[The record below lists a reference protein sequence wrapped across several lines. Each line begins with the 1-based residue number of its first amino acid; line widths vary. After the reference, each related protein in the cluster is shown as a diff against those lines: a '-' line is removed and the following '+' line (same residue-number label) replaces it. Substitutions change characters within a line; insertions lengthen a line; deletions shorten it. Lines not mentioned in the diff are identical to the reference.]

1 MLEKPGINYFAAG
14 HETPG
19 IKEEVFGEGTLVVG
33 FVLDSKNVKG
43 AVAGGGNDRVNFAY
57 LEDVGDMVAV
67 ALAEDEVW
75 GRGGLENGIVGSI
88 VMRDEFVAKTRSAA
102 NMSLSPPLVLRRSTA
117 GRSLIATL

>member
-57 LEDVGDMVAV
+57 LEDVGDMVAM

-75 GRGGLENGIVGSI
+75 GGGV
-88 VMRDEFVAKTRSAA
+88 
-102 NMSLSPPLVLRRSTA
+102 
-117 GRSLIATL
+117 